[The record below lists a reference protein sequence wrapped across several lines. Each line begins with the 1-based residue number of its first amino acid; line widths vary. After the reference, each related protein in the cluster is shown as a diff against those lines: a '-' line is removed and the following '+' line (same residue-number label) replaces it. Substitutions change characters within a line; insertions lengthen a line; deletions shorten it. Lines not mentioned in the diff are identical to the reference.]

1 MAFTDKTEKG
11 FETII
16 VNWLVDQNGYEQG
29 TNDDYNKEYAVDE
42 TRLFRFLND
51 TQPREMA
58 KLGVN
63 NSDQKKRQFLNRLSG
78 EIAKRGIIDVLRNGV
93 KAYPAD
99 LIMFYFTPTE
109 NNEKSK
115 QMFEKNIF
123 SVTRQL
129 RYSIDASKLAL
140 DLCLFI
146 NGLPVITI
154 ELKNHFT
161 GQTTADAVEQ
171 YKEDRDPRDTLFS
184 FKRCMVHFAVDDQTI
199 MFCTKLAGKDSWFLP
214 FNKGYNDGTGNPPN
228 PDGIMTDYLWKDI
241 LTKWKLSRIIENY
254 AQVVVDEDPDTKKKT
269 VKQIWPRYHQLGC
282 VEKLLADVK
291 QNGVGKRYLIQH
303 SAGSGKS
310 NSIAWL
316 AHQLIG
322 LEQDGHPM
330 IDSVIVVT
338 DRRILDKQIRDTIKQ
353 FMQVKNTVVWAQHSG
368 DLKKAIQD
376 GKRIIITTV
385 EKFPYISQEI
395 GQEHIH
401 NHFAIIIDEAH
412 SGQSGRN
419 SANMNLALSGMASDN
434 EMDNEDKINAIV
446 EGRKLV
452 KTASYFAFTATP
464 KNKTEEVFGTPYE
477 EDGEIKHRPFHVY
490 TMKQAIQ
497 EGFILDV
504 LKNYTAI
511 DSWYKIAKKVED
523 DPMFDKK
530 RAQKK
535 LRSFVEGNPD
545 VIAKKAAMM
554 VDHFHEQIIAKKKLN
569 GKSRAMVVTASIP
582 RCIETYYAINKC
594 LADRHSPYKAI
605 IAFSGECKYNGQEP
619 ALTSAGL
626 NGFPDAKIPKEFKK
640 DPYRLLVVAD
650 MFQTGFDEPLL
661 QTMYVDKPLY
671 DIAAVQTLSRLNRA
685 APGKDEVYVLDF
697 ANKTS
702 TIQDAFSKFYR
713 TTILSGETDPN
724 KLYDL
729 ITLMESYQ
737 VYDADDVEH
746 VVDLFLGGAERD
758 RLDPLLDPCVATY
771 NELQT
776 DDQIKFKSAAKSFV
790 RTYGFLGSILPYGN
804 VDWEKLSIFLNL
816 LIPKLPSPR
825 EDDLSEGIL
834 STIDLDSYRNEA
846 QEAVAIKLE
855 DEDAEIAPVPAGKVG
870 HIVEPE
876 LDPLSK
882 IIMDFNDMFGNI
894 QWNDA
899 DNVQRQILQIPA
911 MVSRDEKYQ
920 NAMKNS
926 DEQEAR
932 TESERALQKVI
943 FSIMADNMELFKQF
957 QDNPSFKKWLTN
969 MVFNMTYNKEGK
981 PYEAPDDLDSP
992 KVASDNFTS
1001 YRYPTEAPRSGMM
1014 AADGK
1019 VTFGEKKDSDSKK

>member
-11 FETII
+11 FETLI
-16 VNWLVDQNGYEQG
+16 VNWLVDQNGYQQG
-29 TNDDYNKEYAVDE
+29 TNEDYNKEYAIDE

-51 TQPREMA
+51 TQPKEMA

-63 NSDQKKRQFLNRLSG
+63 QSDQKKRQFLNRLSG
-78 EIAKRGIIDVLRNGV
+78 EITRRGIIDVLRNGI

-99 LIMFYFTPTE
+99 LILFYFTPTE
-109 NNEKSK
+109 NNEQAKRL
-115 QMFEKNIF
+115 FDKNIF

-129 RYSIDASKLAL
+129 RYAIDASKLAL

-171 YKEDRDPRDTLFS
+171 YKKDRNPRELLFS
-184 FKRCMVHFAVDDQTI
+184 FKRCIVHFAVDDQTVQ
-199 MFCTKLAGKDSWFLP
+199 FCTKLCGKASWFLP
-214 FNKGYNDGTGNPPN
+214 FNKGYHDGAGNPPN
-228 PDGIMTDYLWKDI
+228 PEGIMTDYLWKDI
-241 LTKWKLSRIIENY
+241 LTKTKLSRIIENY
-254 AQVVVDEDPDTKKKT
+254 VQVVVEENPETRKKS
-269 VKQIWPRYHQLGC
+269 VKQIWPRYHQLDC
-282 VEKLLADVK
+282 VEKLLADVR
-291 QNGVGKRYLIQH
+291 QYGVGKRYLIQH

-322 LEQDGHPM
+322 LERDGRPM

-376 GKRIIITTV
+376 GKRIIVTTV

-395 GQEHIH
+395 GQEHI
-401 NHFAIIIDEAH
+401 NHTFAIIIDEAH

-419 SANMNLALSGMASDN
+419 AANMNLALSGLASDR
-434 EMDNEDKINAIV
+434 ELDNEDKINAMV

-477 EDGEIKHRPFHVY
+477 EDGQIKHRPFHVY

-504 LKNYTAI
+504 LKNYVTI

-554 VDHFHEQIIAKKKLN
+554 VDHFHEQIIARKKL
-569 GKSRAMVVTASIP
+569 GGQSRAMVVTASIP
-582 RCIETYYAINKC
+582 RCIETYYAITQC

-605 IAFSGECKYNGQEP
+605 IAFSGECSYHGQEP
-619 ALTSAGL
+619 PLTSAAM
-626 NGFPDAKIPKEFKK
+626 NGFPDAKIPQEFKK

-661 QTMYVDKPLY
+661 QTMYVDKPLS

-697 ANKTS
+697 ANKAE
-702 TIQDAFSKFYR
+702 TIEKAFSRFYR

-729 ITLMESYQ
+729 ISLMEGYQ
-737 VYDADDVEH
+737 VYDHSDVEK
-746 VVDLFLGGAERD
+746 VVDLFLSGGERD
-758 RLDPLLDPCVATY
+758 RLDPLLDSCVVLYGQLET
-771 NELQT
+771 E
-776 DDQIKFKSAAKSFV
+776 DQIQFKSAAKAFV

-804 VDWEKLSIFLNL
+804 AAWEKLSIFLNL
-816 LIPKLPSPR
+816 LIPKLPSPQT
-825 EDDLSEGIL
+825 DDLSEGIL
-834 STIDLDSYRNEA
+834 STVDLDSYRNEA
-846 QEAVAIKLE
+846 REAVAIRLE
-855 DEDAEIAPVPAGKVG
+855 DEDAEIAPVPTGKVG

-876 LDPLSK
+876 MDPLSH
-882 IIMDFNDMFGNI
+882 IISEFNGMFGNI

-899 DNVQRQILQIPA
+899 DNVQRQLLQIPA
-911 MVSRDEKYQ
+911 MVSRDEKYR

-932 TESERALQKVI
+932 TESERALQQVI

-957 QDNPSFKKWLTN
+957 QDNPSFKKWLTD
-969 MVFNMTYNKEGK
+969 MVFNLTYNKEGK
-981 PYEAPDDLDSP
+981 SYEVPGNCQYSIPEQKGGMVAERKPD
-992 KVASDNFTS
+992 A
-1001 YRYPTEAPRSGMM
+1001 
-1014 AADGK
+1014 
-1019 VTFGEKKDSDSKK
+1019 GEKNG

>member
-11 FETII
+11 FETLI
-16 VNWLVDQNGYEQG
+16 VNWLVDQNGYQQG
-29 TNDDYNKEYAVDE
+29 TNEDYNKEYAIDE

-51 TQPREMA
+51 TQPKEMD

-63 NSDQKKRQFLNRLSG
+63 QSDQKKRQFLNRLSG
-78 EIAKRGIIDVLRNGV
+78 EITRRGIIDVLRNGI

-99 LIMFYFTPTE
+99 LILFYFTPTE
-109 NNEKSK
+109 NNEQAKRLFD
-115 QMFEKNIF
+115 QNIF

-129 RYSIDASKLAL
+129 RYAIDASKLAL

-171 YKEDRDPRDTLFS
+171 YKKDRNPRELLFS
-184 FKRCMVHFAVDDQTI
+184 FKRCIVHFAVDDQTVQ
-199 MFCTKLAGKDSWFLP
+199 FCTKLCGKASWFLP
-214 FNKGYNDGTGNPPN
+214 FNKGYHDGAGNPPN
-228 PDGIMTDYLWKDI
+228 PEGIMTDYLWKDI
-241 LTKWKLSRIIENY
+241 LTKTKLSRVIENY
-254 AQVVVDEDPDTKKKT
+254 VQVVVEENPETRKKS
-269 VKQIWPRYHQLGC
+269 VKQIWPRYHQLDC
-282 VEKLLADVK
+282 VEKLLADVR
-291 QNGVGKRYLIQH
+291 QYGVGKRYLIQH

-322 LEQDGHPM
+322 LERDGRPM

-376 GKRIIITTV
+376 GKRIIVTTV

-395 GQEHIH
+395 GQEHI
-401 NHFAIIIDEAH
+401 NHTFAIIIDEAH

-419 SANMNLALSGMASDN
+419 AANMNLALSGRASDC
-434 EMDNEDKINAIV
+434 ELDNEDKINAMV

-477 EDGEIKHRPFHVY
+477 EDGKIKHRPFHVY

-504 LKNYTAI
+504 LKNYVTI

-554 VDHFHEQIIAKKKLN
+554 VDHFHEQIIARKKL
-569 GKSRAMVVTASIP
+569 GGQSRAMVVTASIP
-582 RCIETYYAINKC
+582 RCIETYYAVTQC

-605 IAFSGECKYNGQEP
+605 IAFSGECSYHGQEP
-619 ALTSAGL
+619 VLTSAEM
-626 NGFPDAKIPKEFKK
+626 NGFPDAKIPQKFKK

-661 QTMYVDKPLY
+661 QTMYVDKPLS

-697 ANKTS
+697 ANKAE
-702 TIQDAFSKFYR
+702 TIEKAFSRFYR

-729 ITLMESYQ
+729 ISLMEGYQ
-737 VYDADDVEH
+737 VYDHSDVDK
-746 VVDLFLGGAERD
+746 VVDLFLNGGERD
-758 RLDPLLDPCVATY
+758 RLDPLLDPCVALY
-771 NELQT
+771 NQLET
-776 DDQIKFKSAAKSFV
+776 DDQIQFKSAAKAFV

-804 VDWEKLSIFLNL
+804 AAWEKLSIFLNL
-816 LIPKLPSPR
+816 LIPKLPSPQT
-825 EDDLSEGIL
+825 DDLSEGIL
-834 STIDLDSYRNEA
+834 SAVDLDSYRNEA
-846 QEAVAIKLE
+846 REAVAIKLE
-855 DEDAEIAPVPAGKVG
+855 DEDAEIDPVPTGKVG

-876 LDPLSK
+876 MDPLSQ
-882 IIMDFNDMFGNI
+882 IISEFNDMFGNI

-899 DNVQRQILQIPA
+899 DNVQQQLLRIPV
-911 MVSRDEKYQ
+911 MVSHDEKYR

-932 TESERALQKVI
+932 TEGERALQQVI

-957 QDNPSFKKWLTN
+957 QDNPSFKKWLTD
-969 MVFNMTYNKEGK
+969 MVFNLTYNKEGK
-981 PYEAPDDLDSP
+981 SYEVPGNCQYSIPEQKGGMVAERKPD
-992 KVASDNFTS
+992 A
-1001 YRYPTEAPRSGMM
+1001 
-1014 AADGK
+1014 
-1019 VTFGEKKDSDSKK
+1019 GEKNG

>member
-1 MAFTDKTEKG
+1 MVFTDKTEKG
-11 FETII
+11 FETLI
-16 VNWLVDQNGYEQG
+16 VNWLVNQNGYQQG
-29 TNDDYNKEYAVDE
+29 TNEDYNKEYAIDE

-51 TQPREMA
+51 TQPKEMA

-63 NSDQKKRQFLNRLSG
+63 QSDQKKRQFLNRLSG
-78 EIAKRGIIDVLRNGV
+78 EITRRGIIDVLRNGI

-99 LIMFYFTPTE
+99 LILFYFTPTE
-109 NNEKSK
+109 NNEQAKRL
-115 QMFEKNIF
+115 FDKNIF

-129 RYSIDASKLAL
+129 RYAIDASKLAL

-171 YKEDRDPRDTLFS
+171 YKKDRNPRELLFS
-184 FKRCMVHFAVDDQTI
+184 FKRCIVHFAVDDQTVQ
-199 MFCTKLAGKDSWFLP
+199 FCTKLCGKASWFLP
-214 FNKGYNDGTGNPPN
+214 FNKGYHDGAGNPPN
-228 PDGIMTDYLWKDI
+228 PEGIMTDYLWKDI
-241 LTKWKLSRIIENY
+241 LTKTKLSRIIENY
-254 AQVVVDEDPDTKKKT
+254 VQVVVEENPETRKKS
-269 VKQIWPRYHQLGC
+269 VKQIWPRYHQLDC
-282 VEKLLADVK
+282 VEKLLADVR
-291 QNGVGKRYLIQH
+291 QYGVGKRYLIQH

-322 LEQDGHPM
+322 LERDGRPM

-376 GKRIIITTV
+376 GKRIIVTTV

-395 GQEHIH
+395 GQEHI
-401 NHFAIIIDEAH
+401 NHTFAIIIDEAH

-419 SANMNLALSGMASDN
+419 AANMNLALSGLASDR
-434 EMDNEDKINAIV
+434 ELDNEDKINAMV

-477 EDGEIKHRPFHVY
+477 EDGQIKHSPFHVY

-504 LKNYTAI
+504 LKNYVTI
-511 DSWYKIAKKVED
+511 DSWYKIAKKVEG

-554 VDHFHEQIIAKKKLN
+554 VDHFHEQIIARKKL
-569 GKSRAMVVTASIP
+569 GGQSRAMVVTASIP
-582 RCIETYYAINKC
+582 RCIETYYAITQC

-605 IAFSGECKYNGQEP
+605 IAFSGECSYHGQEP
-619 ALTSAGL
+619 PLTSAAM
-626 NGFPDAKIPKEFKK
+626 NGFPDAKIPQEFKK

-661 QTMYVDKPLY
+661 QTMYVDKPLS
-671 DIAAVQTLSRLNRA
+671 DIAAVQSLSRLNRA

-697 ANKTS
+697 ANKAE
-702 TIQDAFSKFYR
+702 TIEKAFSRFYR

-729 ITLMESYQ
+729 ISLMEGYQ
-737 VYDADDVEH
+737 VYDHSDVDK
-746 VVDLFLGGAERD
+746 VVDLFLNGGERD
-758 RLDPLLDPCVATY
+758 RLDPLLDPCVALY
-771 NELQT
+771 NQLET
-776 DDQIKFKSAAKSFV
+776 DDQIQFKSAAKAFV

-804 VDWEKLSIFLNL
+804 AAWEKLSIFLNL
-816 LIPKLPSPR
+816 LIPKLPSPQT
-825 EDDLSEGIL
+825 DDLSEGIL
-834 STIDLDSYRNEA
+834 SAVDLDSYRNEA
-846 QEAVAIKLE
+846 REAVAIKLE
-855 DEDAEIAPVPAGKVG
+855 DEDAEIDPVPTGKVG

-876 LDPLSK
+876 MDPLSQ
-882 IIMDFNDMFGNI
+882 IISEFNDMFGNI

-899 DNVQRQILQIPA
+899 DNVQQQLLRIPV
-911 MVSRDEKYQ
+911 MVSHDEKYR

-932 TESERALQKVI
+932 TEGERALQQVI

-957 QDNPSFKKWLTN
+957 QDNPSFKKWLTD
-969 MVFNMTYNKEGK
+969 MVFNLTYNKEGK
-981 PYEAPDDLDSP
+981 SYEVPGNCQYSIPEQKGGMVAERKPD
-992 KVASDNFTS
+992 A
-1001 YRYPTEAPRSGMM
+1001 
-1014 AADGK
+1014 
-1019 VTFGEKKDSDSKK
+1019 GEKNG

>member
-11 FETII
+11 FETLI
-16 VNWLVDQNGYEQG
+16 VNWLVDQNGYQQG
-29 TNDDYNKEYAVDE
+29 TNEDYNKEYAIDE
-42 TRLFRFLND
+42 TRLFCFLND
-51 TQPREMA
+51 TQPKEMA

-63 NSDQKKRQFLNRLSG
+63 QSDQKKRQFLNRLSG
-78 EIAKRGIIDVLRNGV
+78 EITRRGIIDVLRNGI

-99 LIMFYFTPTE
+99 LILFYFTPTE
-109 NNEKSK
+109 NNEQAKRL
-115 QMFEKNIF
+115 FDKNIF

-129 RYSIDASKLAL
+129 RYAIDASKLAL

-171 YKEDRDPRDTLFS
+171 YKKDRNPRELLFS
-184 FKRCMVHFAVDDQTI
+184 FKRCIVHFAVDDQTI
-199 MFCTKLAGKDSWFLP
+199 QFCTKLCGKASWFLP
-214 FNKGYNDGTGNPPN
+214 FNKGYRDGAGNPPN
-228 PDGIMTDYLWKDI
+228 PEGIMTDYLWKDI
-241 LTKWKLSRIIENY
+241 LTKTKLSRIIENY
-254 AQVVVDEDPDTKKKT
+254 VQVVVEENPETRKKS
-269 VKQIWPRYHQLGC
+269 VKQIWPRYHQLDC
-282 VEKLLADVK
+282 VEKLLADIR
-291 QNGVGKRYLIQH
+291 QYGVGKRYLIQH

-322 LEQDGHPM
+322 LEQDGRPM

-376 GKRIIITTV
+376 GKRIIVTTV

-395 GQEHIH
+395 GQEHI
-401 NHFAIIIDEAH
+401 NHTFAIIIDEAH

-419 SANMNLALSGMASDN
+419 AANMNLALSGLASDS
-434 EMDNEDKINAIV
+434 ELDNEDKINAMV

-477 EDGEIKHRPFHVY
+477 EDGQIKHRPFHVY

-504 LKNYTAI
+504 LKNYVTI

-554 VDHFHEQIIAKKKLN
+554 VDHFHEQIIARKKL
-569 GKSRAMVVTASIP
+569 GGQSRAMVVTASIP
-582 RCIETYYAINKC
+582 RCIETYYAITKC

-605 IAFSGECKYNGQEP
+605 IAFSGECSYHGQEP
-619 ALTSAGL
+619 PLTSAAM
-626 NGFPDAKIPKEFKK
+626 NGFPDAKIPQEFKK

-661 QTMYVDKPLY
+661 QTMYVDKPLS

-697 ANKTS
+697 ANKAE
-702 TIQDAFSKFYR
+702 TIEKAFSRFYR

-729 ITLMESYQ
+729 ISLMEGYQ
-737 VYDADDVEH
+737 VYDHSDVEK
-746 VVDLFLGGAERD
+746 VVDLFLSGGERD
-758 RLDPLLDPCVATY
+758 RLDPLLDSCVVLYGQLET
-771 NELQT
+771 E
-776 DDQIKFKSAAKSFV
+776 DQIQFKSAAKAFV

-804 VDWEKLSIFLNL
+804 AAWEKLSIFLNL
-816 LIPKLPSPR
+816 LIPKLPSPQT
-825 EDDLSEGIL
+825 DDLSEGIL
-834 STIDLDSYRNEA
+834 STVDLDSYRNEA
-846 QEAVAIKLE
+846 REAVAIRLE
-855 DEDAEIAPVPAGKVG
+855 DEDAEIAPVPTGKVG

-876 LDPLSK
+876 MDPLSH
-882 IIMDFNDMFGNI
+882 IISEFNGMFGNI

-899 DNVQRQILQIPA
+899 DNVQRQLLQIPA
-911 MVSRDEKYQ
+911 MVSRDEKYR

-932 TESERALQKVI
+932 TESERALQQVI

-957 QDNPSFKKWLTN
+957 QDNPSFKKWLTD
-969 MVFNMTYNKEGK
+969 MVFNLTYNKEGK
-981 PYEAPDDLDSP
+981 SYEVPGNCQYSIPEQKGGMVAERKPD
-992 KVASDNFTS
+992 A
-1001 YRYPTEAPRSGMM
+1001 
-1014 AADGK
+1014 
-1019 VTFGEKKDSDSKK
+1019 GEKNG

>member
-16 VNWLVDQNGYEQG
+16 VNWLVDQNSYEQG
-29 TNDDYNKEYAVDE
+29 TNDDYNKEYTVDE

-51 TQPREMA
+51 TQPREMT

-184 FKRCMVHFAVDDQTI
+184 FKRCMVHFAVDDQTV

-214 FNKGYNDGTGNPPN
+214 FNKGYNNGAGNPPN

-269 VKQIWPRYHQLGC
+269 VKQIWPRYHQLDC
-282 VEKLLADVK
+282 VEKLLTDVK

-395 GQEHIH
+395 GQEHIN

-504 LKNYTAI
+504 LKNYAAI

-737 VYDADDVEH
+737 VYDNDDVEH

-758 RLDPLLDPCVATY
+758 RLDPLFDPCVATY

-870 HIVEPE
+870 HNVEPE

-969 MVFNMTYNKEGK
+969 MVFNLTYNKEGK
-981 PYEAPDDLDSP
+981 PYEAPDDLDSS

>member
-1 MAFTDKTEKG
+1 MVFTDKTEKG
-11 FETII
+11 FETLI
-16 VNWLVDQNGYEQG
+16 VNWLVDQNGYQQG
-29 TNDDYNKEYAVDE
+29 TNEDYNKEYAIDE

-51 TQPREMA
+51 TQPKEMA

-63 NSDQKKRQFLNRLSG
+63 QSDQKKRQFLNRLSG
-78 EIAKRGIIDVLRNGV
+78 EITRRGIIDVLRNGI

-99 LIMFYFTPTE
+99 LILFYFTPTE
-109 NNEKSK
+109 NNEQAKRL
-115 QMFEKNIF
+115 FDKNIF

-129 RYSIDASKLAL
+129 RYAIDASKLAL

-171 YKEDRDPRDTLFS
+171 YKKDRNPRELLFS
-184 FKRCMVHFAVDDQTI
+184 FKRCIVHFAVDDQTVQ
-199 MFCTKLAGKDSWFLP
+199 FCTKLCGKASWFLP
-214 FNKGYNDGTGNPPN
+214 FNKGYHDGAGNPPN
-228 PDGIMTDYLWKDI
+228 PEGIMTDYLWKDI
-241 LTKWKLSRIIENY
+241 LTKTKLSRIIENY
-254 AQVVVDEDPDTKKKT
+254 VQVVVEENPETRKKS
-269 VKQIWPRYHQLGC
+269 VKQIWPRYHQLDC
-282 VEKLLADVK
+282 VEKLLADVR
-291 QNGVGKRYLIQH
+291 QYGVGKRYLIQH

-322 LEQDGHPM
+322 LERDGRPM

-353 FMQVKNTVVWAQHSG
+353 FMQVKNTVVWAQHSS

-376 GKRIIITTV
+376 GKRIIVTTV

-395 GQEHIH
+395 GQEHI
-401 NHFAIIIDEAH
+401 NHTFAIIIDEAH

-419 SANMNLALSGMASDN
+419 AANMNLALSGLASDS
-434 EMDNEDKINAIV
+434 ELDNEDKINAMV

-477 EDGEIKHRPFHVY
+477 EDGQIKHRPFHVY

-504 LKNYTAI
+504 LKNYVTI

-554 VDHFHEQIIAKKKLN
+554 VDHFHEQIIARKKL
-569 GKSRAMVVTASIP
+569 GGQSRAMVVTASIP
-582 RCIETYYAINKC
+582 RCIETYYAITKC

-605 IAFSGECKYNGQEP
+605 IAFSGECSYHGQEP
-619 ALTSAGL
+619 PLTSAAM
-626 NGFPDAKIPKEFKK
+626 NGFPDAKIPQEFKK

-661 QTMYVDKPLY
+661 QTMYVDKPLS

-697 ANKTS
+697 ANKAE
-702 TIQDAFSKFYR
+702 TIEKAFSRFYR

-729 ITLMESYQ
+729 ISLMEGYQ
-737 VYDADDVEH
+737 VYDHSDVEK
-746 VVDLFLGGAERD
+746 VVDLFLSGGGRD
-758 RLDPLLDPCVATY
+758 RLDPLLDSCVVLYDQLET
-771 NELQT
+771 E
-776 DDQIKFKSAAKSFV
+776 DQIQFKSAAKAFV

-804 VDWEKLSIFLNL
+804 AAWEKLSIFLNL
-816 LIPKLPSPR
+816 LIPKLPSPQT
-825 EDDLSEGIL
+825 DDLSEGIL
-834 STIDLDSYRNEA
+834 AAVDLDSYRNEA
-846 QEAVAIKLE
+846 REAVAIRLE
-855 DEDAEIAPVPAGKVG
+855 DEDAEIAPVPTGKVG

-876 LDPLSK
+876 MDPLSH
-882 IIMDFNDMFGNI
+882 IISEFNDMFGNI

-899 DNVQRQILQIPA
+899 DNVQRQLLQIPA
-911 MVSRDEKYQ
+911 MVSHDEKYR

-932 TESERALQKVI
+932 TESERALQQVI

-957 QDNPSFKKWLTN
+957 QDNPSFKKWLTD
-969 MVFNMTYNKEGK
+969 MVFNLTYNKEGK
-981 PYEAPDDLDSP
+981 SYEVPGNCQYSIPEQKGGMVAERKPD
-992 KVASDNFTS
+992 A
-1001 YRYPTEAPRSGMM
+1001 
-1014 AADGK
+1014 
-1019 VTFGEKKDSDSKK
+1019 GEKNG

>member
-1 MAFTDKTEKG
+1 MAFTDKSEKG
-11 FETII
+11 FETLI
-16 VNWLVDQNGYEQG
+16 VNWLVEQNGYEQG
-29 TNDDYNKEYAVDE
+29 ANDDYNKEYAVDE
-42 TRLFRFLND
+42 IRLFRFLND

-115 QMFEKNIF
+115 RMFEKNIF

-146 NGLPVITI
+146 NGLPVVTI

-161 GQTTADAVEQ
+161 GQSTADAVEQ

-184 FKRCMVHFAVDDQTI
+184 FKRCMVHFAVDDQTV
-199 MFCTKLAGKDSWFLP
+199 MFCTKLARKNSWFLP
-214 FNKGYNDGTGNPPN
+214 FNKGYNDGAGNPPN

-241 LTKWKLSRIIENY
+241 LTKRKLSRIIENY

-269 VKQIWPRYHQLGC
+269 VKQIWPRYHQLDC
-282 VEKLLADVK
+282 VEKLLTDVK

-395 GQEHIH
+395 GQEHIN

-419 SANMNLALSGMASDN
+419 SANMNLALSGMASDD

-737 VYDADDVEH
+737 VYDNDDVEH